1 MKANELRIG
10 GRYTL
15 KLFGTV
21 RPIELLDYCE
31 YSGQKEKPRRIW
43 TVREVETGKCYTV
56 FTARKFLE
64 ELPTP
69 EAPLQ
74 NLNTALW
81 FAGNRRS
88 DTLVATATD
97 VSTVSAAHETL
108 DTSGQSVQGMPNEQV
123 VEIVVQPNAP
133 DVQGTAAQTPVA

>member
-21 RPIELLDYCE
+21 RPIELLDYRE

-69 EAPLQ
+69 EVPLQ
-74 NLNTALW
+74 NLNTA
-81 FAGNRRS
+81 
-88 DTLVATATD
+88 ATD

-133 DVQGTAAQTPVA
+133 DVQETAAQTPVA

>member
-21 RPIELLDYCE
+21 RPIELLDYRE

-43 TVREVETGKCYTV
+43 AVREVETGKCYTV

-74 NLNTALW
+74 NLNTA
-81 FAGNRRS
+81 
-88 DTLVATATD
+88 ATD

-133 DVQGTAAQTPVA
+133 DAQETAAQTPVA

>member
-15 KLFGTV
+15 KLFGTA
-21 RPIELLDYCE
+21 RPIELLDYRE

-74 NLNTALW
+74 NLNTA
-81 FAGNRRS
+81 
-88 DTLVATATD
+88 ATD

-133 DVQGTAAQTPVA
+133 DVQETAAQTPVA